1 MAYWTVNWLMNTS
14 SAAIS
19 RLISAGLVT
28 TCPSARVMDVST
40 PPAPGV
46 IAVTWILPGNG
57 WVTTTL
63 VRVCPFAGVTVVV
76 RVRP

>member
-1 MAYWTVNWLMNTS
+1 MNTS

-19 RLISAGLVT
+19 RAISAGLVT

-40 PPAPGV
+40 PPAAGV
-46 IAVTWILPGNG
+46 IAVTWMLPGSG
-57 WVTTTL
+57 WVTVTL